1 MLIHGVRKLERFWS
15 GDPNA
20 EKSLRQR
27 VRDVE
32 QRDWRDPHELLEY
45 FPRASILP
53 ANRAV
58 FRIRGNRYQLVVH
71 VDYFR
76 SNVTVLF
83 VGTHSDYDAIDASR
97 I

>member
-1 MLIHGVRKLERFWS
+1 MLIHGTRKLERFWARHS
-15 GDPNA
+15 NA
-20 EKSLRQR
+20 HKPLTAWI
-27 VRDVE
+27 RDVE
-32 QRDWRDPHELLEY
+32 EQNWDDPHELLEN

-58 FRIRGNRYQLVVH
+58 FRIRGNRYRLVAH
-71 VDYFR
+71 VDYVR

-83 VGTHSDYDAIDASR
+83 VGTHSDYDEIDASR